1 MSSKE
6 IISHTFPEVLDIITP
21 KRVGDYWFIGDSLRP
36 QFRLFGGQV
45 VAQCL
50 LAAYETVDDH
60 LTRTRCTAI
69 FCAQVTQTSRSNSR

>member
-1 MSSKE
+1 MGSKE
-6 IISHTFPEVLDIITP
+6 IIRHTFPEVLDIITP

-50 LAAYETVDDH
+50 LAAYETVG
-60 LTRTRCTAI
+60 
-69 FCAQVTQTSRSNSR
+69 

>member
-1 MSSKE
+1 MGSKE
-6 IISHTFPEVLDIITP
+6 IIRHTFPEVLDIITP

-60 LTRTRCTAI
+60 FTAHSMHCYFLRAAMQI
-69 FCAQVTQTSRSNSR
+69 CPLS